1 NELLRVD
8 RGTADT
14 ASAVIARYRPGTR
27 ELVWAQ
33 AGHPPPLRTRDR
45 RTVALDRPPGPLL
58 GAVRAPAYGTATVDV
73 RDTDLLLLY
82 TDGLIEERHKTTA
95 EGLVPVIRA
104 LDDHGGG
111 SIVDLVRLL
120 RRANPDDDTCILALR
135 PAAQS

>member
-1 NELLRVD
+1 M
-8 RGTADT
+8 
-14 ASAVIARYRPGTR
+14 IARYRPGTR
-27 ELVWAQ
+27 EIVWAQ

-58 GAVRAPAYGTATVDV
+58 GAVDATPTYGTATVGV

-95 EGLVPVIRA
+95 EGLIPVIRA
-104 LDDHGGG
+104 LDNHGAGP
-111 SIVDLVRLL
+111 IVDLVRRF

-135 PAAQS
+135 PAGLS